1 MSEALAREVAELSS
15 TVKGMIVQNTR
26 DHERVRETLDKL
38 TTEVNQAG
46 KLAAAN
52 NQIMKQNTDTNDDQE
67 TRIRSLEKWQRWL
80 IGVGTGAGTAFG
92 SVGAILFDW
101 WKGGGS

>member
-1 MSEALAREVAELSS
+1 MSEALAREVAELST
-15 TVKGMIVQNTR
+15 TVKGMITQNSR

-38 TTEVNQAG
+38 TDEVKEAG

-52 NQIMKQNTDTNDDQE
+52 NQIMKQNTETNDDQE
-67 TRIRSLEKWQRWL
+67 TRIRSLEKWRWVQVGGMTS
-80 IGVGTGAGTAFG
+80 IGAIAGT
-92 SVGAILFDW
+92 LFNW